1 MKTKIIKEHLYIR
14 ELSEH
19 SDQDLCDIK
28 SLLIASL
35 ALIMT
40 LHEQKRRA
48 KIMAYG
54 SHGTALLN
62 GAFGINYA
70 YHNDNKILLFL
81 WFLPAMLYFAKK
93 GFDAN
98 ELTRDYDTKLNDKIA
113 QHNALKNTLE
123 SANKKQIHGIAKT
136 FRDEFPDIMK
146 DTVTPDQIS
155 QTIHH
160 ILMKYQR

>member
-1 MKTKIIKEHLYIR
+1 MNIKIIKEQLDISK
-14 ELSEH
+14 LSEH

-48 KIMAYG
+48 KTIAFT
-54 SHGTALLN
+54 SHGAAIFN
-62 GAFGINYA
+62 GACGINYA

-136 FRDEFPDIMK
+136 FRDEIPDIMK

>member
-1 MKTKIIKEHLYIR
+1 MKTKIINEQLYIAN
-14 ELSEH
+14 LSGY
-19 SDQDLCDIK
+19 SDQDLQDIK

-35 ALIMT
+35 ALIMIST
-40 LHEQKRRA
+40 EQKRRA
-48 KIMAYG
+48 KISSIM

-81 WFLPAMLYFAKK
+81 WFLPAILYFAKK

-136 FRDEFPDIMK
+136 FHDEIPDITK
-146 DTVTPDQIS
+146 DTLNPDQTSKI
-155 QTIHH
+155 IHH